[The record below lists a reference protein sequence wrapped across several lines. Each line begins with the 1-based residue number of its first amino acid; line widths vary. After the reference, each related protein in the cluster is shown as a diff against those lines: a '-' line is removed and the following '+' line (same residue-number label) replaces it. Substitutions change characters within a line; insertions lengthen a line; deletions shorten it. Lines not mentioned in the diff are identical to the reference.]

1 MPKNHSA
8 FLQPGYRATL
18 SAGTDASVLYAEIP
32 DAKQLDPGFSSIP
45 PIFNVLTSTRE
56 PVLKSQSDARSRIAL
71 VTPEMCHTAAMKI
84 EMVIYPPG
92 STAPTYHHEGAEYF
106 VYIVSG
112 SGNCRASERSF
123 PVRKGD
129 FIYFPDREPHHLAT
143 SDKCEMRFLVFYAPG
158 AFKTVWAD
166 PSKKSARVSTG
177 RDINGYETADDQ
189 RERRAFA
196 KAFGGPITR

>member
-1 MPKNHSA
+1 
-8 FLQPGYRATL
+8 
-18 SAGTDASVLYAEIP
+18 VLYAEIP
-32 DAKQLDPGFSSIP
+32 DAKRLDPGFSSIP
-45 PIFNVLTSTRE
+45 PIFNLLDWTRE
-56 PVLKSQSDARSRIAL
+56 PVFKSQRDGRSRIAL
-71 VTPEMCHTAAMKI
+71 VNPEMCHTAAMKI

-92 STAPTYHHEGAEYF
+92 SKASTYHHEGAESF

-123 PVRKGD
+123 PVRQKN
-129 FIYFPDREPHHLAT
+129 FIYFSDREPHQLAA

-166 PSKKSARVSTG
+166 PSKKSAWVSTG
-177 RDINGYETADDQ
+177 LDINGYETAEDQ
-189 RERRAFA
+189 RERRTFA